1 LTVAAQQGPGGDKV
15 ASAWRPGEELPRLRR
30 TMTAERMRWYADVI
44 ETSLAGRPVH
54 AAPNIHT
61 DDDIARANGLPA
73 RVADGM
79 ISTNW
84 LSEILVAAFGEAY
97 LRTGSLRTRYARP
110 ILEDAMVTS
119 VVQITSV
126 EQAVD
131 GTQTVKADA
140 WCETED
146 GTRCTSGEA
155 SVRL

>member
-1 LTVAAQQGPGGDKV
+1 LTASAQQGSGGDEPE
-15 ASAWRPGEELPRLRR
+15 SAWRPGVELPRLRR

-44 ETSLAGRPVH
+44 ETSLAGRPVQ

-61 DDDIARANGLPA
+61 DDDIARANGLSA

-84 LSEILVAAFGEAY
+84 LSEMLVAAFGEAY

-110 ILEDAMVTS
+110 IFEDAVVTS
-119 VVQITSV
+119 VVQITKV
-126 EQAVD
+126 EWAVD
-131 GTQTVKADA
+131 GTQTVTADV

-155 SVRL
+155 TVRL